1 MTGDWF
7 VEYLDVL
14 INRLQMH
21 PGNDNLIFQA
31 NTIRLAYLQ
40 GKREGMI

>member
-1 MTGDWF
+1 MADWF
-7 VEYLDVL
+7 EEYLNTL
-14 INRLQMH
+14 ITRMQMH

-40 GKREGMI
+40 GKQEGRI